1 MNFPNILY
9 IYYIGYLISR
19 ILFEEEMIQISNIYE
34 SISEHD
40 NESIT
45 WLLNRTIHNYKSFS
59 YRVSTP
65 SSIVGKIFY
74 NVFFSRCKIP
84 VSILT
89 SKVNISFEKNVSKFY

>member
-1 MNFPNILY
+1 MT
-9 IYYIGYLISR
+9 
-19 ILFEEEMIQISNIYE
+19 QISKIYD
-34 SISEHD
+34 SIPEHD
-40 NESIT
+40 NESTT

-74 NVFFSRCKIP
+74 NVFFSRCKFP

-89 SKVNISFEKNVSKFY
+89 SKVKLKIKLNLFIL